1 VTRPIGSLAP
11 DTASV
16 CPPTRYNER
25 VVPGAP
31 PPSWEAEL
39 RVLRTAGLLVLVV
52 GLTAAATVGA
62 LLWGLP
68 LVGGVP
74 AAPAMTVAS
83 WPAATSERTVAA
95 PTREIT
101 IVAVGDLMG
110 HSPQRDSAKTA
121 SGYDFAPCFSA
132 VATRVAEADLA
143 IGNLE
148 TPLAGAD
155 AGYSGYPAFNN
166 PDDYAVAL
174 GAAGFDVL
182 TTANNHCLDRGMSG
196 LVRTREVLESLGIAS
211 TGTARSED
219 EADTLLMR
227 DVSGVNVAILAYTY
241 GMNGFTAPAGKDWA
255 VNTID
260 REAMT
265 AAVADARAQ
274 GADIVIVS
282 IHNGIEYE
290 REPSTSQEALE
301 LAMVAAGA
309 DVVLGSHPHVIQP
322 MEVVEAT
329 REDGTPREALIIHSL
344 GNFVSGQRQRFR
356 DAGLILSFSF
366 EKDLGTGVTRLTGVE
381 YVPTWVDSADDT
393 GTAYRVLP
401 IAEVLAD
408 ADYPG
413 VTDGDRQRMAE
424 AYADTAEHLGENEV
438 YSRDP
443 ASLVFWGERVW
454 D

>member
-1 VTRPIGSLAP
+1 M
-11 DTASV
+11 
-16 CPPTRYNER
+16 
-25 VVPGAP
+25 
-31 PPSWEAEL
+31 
-39 RVLRTAGLLVLVV
+39 RTAGLLVLVA

-68 LVGGVP
+68 LVPGAP
-74 AAPAMTVAS
+74 AAPVVTAAAWPEAS
-83 WPAATSERTVAA
+83 SERTVAA

-110 HSPQRDSAKTA
+110 HSPQRDSARTS
-121 SGYDFAPCFSA
+121 SGYDFAPCFA
-132 VATRVAEADLA
+132 PVASRIAEADLA

-166 PDDYAVAL
+166 PDNYAVAL

-182 TTANNHCLDRGMSG
+182 TTANNHCLDRGISG
-196 LVRTREVLESLGIAS
+196 LVRTRDVLESLGIGS
-211 TGTARSED
+211 TGTSRTEA
-219 EADTLLMR
+219 EADAVLAR
-227 DVSGVNVAILAYTY
+227 DISGVKVAVLAYTY
-241 GMNGFTAPAGKDWA
+241 GMNGFTTPSGKGWA

-265 AAVADARAQ
+265 AAIADARSQ

-282 IHNGIEYE
+282 IHNGVEYE
-290 REPSTSQEALE
+290 REPSASQQTLE

-329 REDGTPREALIIHSL
+329 RDDGTPRDALIIHSL
-344 GNFVSGQRQRFR
+344 GNFVSGQQQRFR

-366 EKDLGTGVTRLTGVE
+366 EKDFGTGVTRLTGVE
-381 YVPTWVDSADDT
+381 YVPTWVDAADET
-393 GTAYRVLP
+393 GTEYRVLP

-413 VTDGDRQRMAE
+413 LTDGDRQRMAE
-424 AYADTAEHLGENEV
+424 AYADTTGHLGESEV
-438 YSRDP
+438 SSRDP
-443 ASLVFWGERVW
+443 GSVVFWGTRVW